1 MCAAKQKWHQ
11 KQKLLE
17 LVSWGRRGEI
27 VTWKKL
33 QATQKILAAKPEY
46 LRKIFLL
53 V

>member
-1 MCAAKQKWHQ
+1 MASEAKI
-11 KQKLLE
+11 
-17 LVSWGRRGEI
+17 VGTGIMGWGRGEI

-33 QATQKILAAKPEY
+33 QATQKILAVKSEY